1 LWPGASCTTAFFQ
14 LGRRP
19 WCRPIRLSFPSYEEV
34 RTSLTFT
41 LKTRSTAVRISTLLA
56 SGCTW
61 NVTTL
66 PSSF

>member
-1 LWPGASCTTAFFQ
+1 VA
-14 LGRRP
+14 GRELHDGLLPARTP
-19 WCRPIRLSFPSYEEV
+19 ALVPAHPLELPLYEEV

-41 LKTRSTAVRISTLLA
+41 LKTRSTAMRISTLLA